1 METRTLDL
9 EEIGKVICTAK
20 EAAKRYYELTGRP
33 LGITGEV
40 AEYEAARLLELD
52 LEKVRQAGYDAT
64 RKDGSKVQIK
74 GRRVLGGSQSG
85 RLGSIK
91 LDKEWDVVVLVL
103 LDEDFDP
110 IEIYQAQRPDITKAL
125 KEPGSKARNERG
137 QLSISKFKS
146 IAGKKP
152 VWRRD

>member
-1 METRTLDL
+1 VETRTLDL
-9 EEIGKVICTAK
+9 EEIGEVICTAK